1 MPLSRMHMG
10 LPLYTN
16 TDCDTPYC
24 FFLNPAGL
32 ASKTKRQPN
41 VNNSKKKKKVGI
53 VASKDSFCWW
63 IKSDFSEMITKMWI
77 SLQGPLTRFTH
88 LDISIWDKVDACLC
102 NQAVVIHSSVVLS
115 KFDVF

>member
-41 VNNSKKKKKVGI
+41 VNNSKKKVGI
-53 VASKDSFCWW
+53 VASRTLFAGGSKVIFL
-63 IKSDFSEMITKMWI
+63 KEMINKMWI
-77 SLQGPLTRFTH
+77 SLQAP
-88 LDISIWDKVDACLC
+88 
-102 NQAVVIHSSVVLS
+102 
-115 KFDVF
+115 